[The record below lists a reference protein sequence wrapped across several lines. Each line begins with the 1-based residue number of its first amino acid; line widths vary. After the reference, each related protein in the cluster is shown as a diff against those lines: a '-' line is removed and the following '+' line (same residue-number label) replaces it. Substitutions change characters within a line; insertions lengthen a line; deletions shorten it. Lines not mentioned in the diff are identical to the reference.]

1 MLDFEAQTRAFAN
14 QIETELESG
23 HLNFPTSMD
32 ISLRIKQLADDPDS
46 SIDDIV
52 AVVRAEPVLSA
63 KVVRMANAMLLNPY
77 GAHITSVNNA
87 IKRIGLAALRCLA
100 FAVAAE
106 QLTQDHRS
114 SQLRKIASELWR
126 HSADIASWAYAFAHH
141 LRAVSPDTAMLAG
154 MMVDIGQFF
163 LLARVADYPALVSR
177 FDRFAEFVSVWD
189 DPVSRSVLDAFE
201 LPDDIVDA
209 LDGNGPYDSAWPPE
223 SLHDIVRTAVLA
235 SDVPHPFRAPRESE
249 NTFPTGCL
257 DDSGI
262 DRLQFVTLL
271 DETRTG
277 KEAMLQAVYDGV

>member
-1 MLDFEAQTRAFAN
+1 
-14 QIETELESG
+14 
-23 HLNFPTSMD
+23 
-32 ISLRIKQLADDPDS
+32 
-46 SIDDIV
+46 
-52 AVVRAEPVLSA
+52 
-63 KVVRMANAMLLNPY
+63 
-77 GAHITSVNNA
+77 
-87 IKRIGLAALRCLA
+87 
-100 FAVAAE
+100 
-106 QLTQDHRS
+106 
-114 SQLRKIASELWR
+114 
-126 HSADIASWAYAFAHH
+126 
-141 LRAVSPDTAMLAG
+141 MLAG

-235 SDVPHPFRAPRESE
+235 SDVPHPFRTRESE
-249 NTFPTGCL
+249 DAFPTGCL